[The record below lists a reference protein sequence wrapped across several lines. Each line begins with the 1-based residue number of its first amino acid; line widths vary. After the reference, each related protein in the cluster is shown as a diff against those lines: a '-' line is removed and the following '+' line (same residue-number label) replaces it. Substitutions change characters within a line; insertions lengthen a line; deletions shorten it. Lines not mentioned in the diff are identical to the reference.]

1 LNLLFEIINHNK
13 KILLSK
19 NLNIFIYIYITYF
32 KPNIS
37 ILILSQFENRL
48 SLLNSTKCESNNIYN
63 YLVGDTD
70 NYKENKIFQ
79 RYIEQF
85 INLLINDFKSKE
97 GKEYEEIFYENDDKN
112 KNKLCGFL
120 NEIKY
125 EINEDNNKFE
135 NYINN
140 RINDIQNIEEN
151 NYELYIKYFLEKFKS
166 MFIPQENGD
175 KDYIKYNYFYDD
187 LILTIQ
193 QLSILNINSVL
204 IYRILFKIISSSIED
219 ISIST
224 KNKLIENNI
233 CVLKLI
239 SLSKIDLINEKEIF
253 KFIKYSLDF
262 SNYYLDF
269 IQIIYF
275 DFKQSFELIS
285 KIFNNILLLDLD
297 NNNNLEKY
305 KIINSS
311 STIDLLMKLQDLQ
324 LYIINKTS
332 KENIVKLKNPDKFR
346 TIIYLNKIYEKY
358 NINKEENSLM
368 NKIYIFELEN
378 IIPKFTKLLSDEELD
393 NTYQCLINLIGSI
406 NHNIRNGAKNILKL
420 FVNDKLIFLH
430 KKEK

>member
-1 LNLLFEIINHNK
+1 
-13 KILLSK
+13 
-19 NLNIFIYIYITYF
+19 
-32 KPNIS
+32 
-37 ILILSQFENRL
+37 
-48 SLLNSTKCESNNIYN
+48 
-63 YLVGDTD
+63 
-70 NYKENKIFQ
+70 
-79 RYIEQF
+79 
-85 INLLINDFKSKE
+85 
-97 GKEYEEIFYENDDKN
+97 
-112 KNKLCGFL
+112 
-120 NEIKY
+120 
-125 EINEDNNKFE
+125 
-135 NYINN
+135 
-140 RINDIQNIEEN
+140 
-151 NYELYIKYFLEKFKS
+151 
-166 MFIPQENGD
+166 MFISQENGD

-193 QLSILNINSVL
+193 QLSILNTNSVL

-285 KIFNNILLLDLD
+285 KIFNNILLLDLE

-311 STIDLLMKLQDLQ
+311 STIALLMKLQDLQ

-358 NINKEENSLM
+358 NINNEENSLM

-378 IIPKFTKLLSDEELD
+378 IIPKFAKLLNDEELD